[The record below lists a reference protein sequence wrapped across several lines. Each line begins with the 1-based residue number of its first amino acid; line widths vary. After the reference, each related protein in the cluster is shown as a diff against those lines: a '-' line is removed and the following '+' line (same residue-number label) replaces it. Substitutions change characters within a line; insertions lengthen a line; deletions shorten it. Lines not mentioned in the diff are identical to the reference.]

1 MNYIIVDTAKATKH
15 GFRTIGHRTKGGTVL
30 LNERELMNCP
40 TLQGSLDERAAAVE
54 GKVLTETSAM
64 AEINGGGWKYE

>member
-1 MNYIIVDTAKATKH
+1 MNYIIVDTATAMRH
-15 GFRTIGHRTKGGTVL
+15 GFKAIGHRTKGGKVL
-30 LNERELMNCP
+30 LNERELMNCQ
-40 TLQGSLDERAAAVE
+40 TLQGALGERAAAVD